1 MEIDENNAYRITERL
16 SFPRLIGTEGEK
28 KAIEIVIDEF
38 QKAGY
43 KVIREEFETSFFN
56 WILARFIFLPLS
68 AILILAAYLLMISPI
83 SSIFLSISLLLVGM
97 YATRFSGSGEEP
109 RGKKYITKNIYG
121 KLISPDAKLDVLYMA
136 HWDSKSQTFSSL
148 LRIIIFIIA
157 IFGAL
162 ILSLLNIIGGIISL
176 TGNLDPNYYWAVLIS
191 SIVVGIIA
199 SLNVFNKTGNESPG
213 ALDNAASVGVM
224 LELARYFKAN
234 PPKYINLT
242 FISTGS
248 EELNLGGAN
257 AFIRNHKDE
266 LDPTRTYFINFDGI
280 GGKGVIRLITS
291 YGFPKK
297 SSSDKLNTLFLEVA
311 KELGIVCKSIWLP
324 VGAWSDYMPV
334 IKAGFEA
341 CWLASQG
348 SMLNVHRASDNIET
362 ISKTGLKNALLL
374 NIGVIKKLDSEFSQ
388 FQ

>member
-109 RGKKYITKNIYG
+109 RGKKYITENIYG

-234 PPKYINLT
+234 PPTHINLT

-257 AFIRNHKDE
+257 AFIRNHKNE
-266 LDPTRTYFINFDGI
+266 LDPVRTYFINFDGI
-280 GGKGVIRLITS
+280 GGKGIIRLITS

-297 SSSDKLNTLFLEVA
+297 SSSDKLNTLFLDVA

-348 SMLNVHRASDNIET
+348 SMLNVHRASDNMET

-374 NIGVIKKLDSEFSQ
+374 NIGVIEKLDSEFS
-388 FQ
+388 

>member
-1 MEIDENNAYRITERL
+1 LEIDENNAYRITERL

-109 RGKKYITKNIYG
+109 RGKNYITENIYG

-234 PPKYINLT
+234 PPTHINLT

-257 AFIRNHKDE
+257 AFIRNHKNE
-266 LDPTRTYFINFDGI
+266 LDPVRTYFINFDGI
-280 GGKGVIRLITS
+280 GGKGIIRLITS

-297 SSSDKLNTLFLEVA
+297 SSSDKLNTLFLDVA

-348 SMLNVHRASDNIET
+348 SMLNVHRASDNMET

-374 NIGVIKKLDSEFSQ
+374 NIGVIEKLDSEFS
-388 FQ
+388 